1 MDVNELRAEFPI
13 LQRRVH
19 GDRPLIYLDNA
30 ATTLTPKSVI
40 RRLTSYHA
48 SGTSNIHRG
57 VHYLSNE
64 ATQQFEAC
72 RAKVKSLINAQHSSE
87 IIFTSGTTLALN
99 MLAQSLGQQLIG
111 AGDEIIVT
119 EMEHHSNIVPWQLLC
134 QRLGCV
140 LKYIP
145 LTPDGELDRDILPNL
160 WSSRTKIL
168 SVVHVSNS
176 LGTVN
181 PLNELVVEARKHGVM
196 VVVDAAQSLG
206 HLLDIDV
213 QQLDCDFLVFSGH
226 KLFAPT
232 GVGVLYGKKQLLDK
246 LSPPIA
252 GGGMVA
258 KVTME
263 ESTFLASP
271 EKFEAGTPNIAGV
284 LGLDAA
290 IDFWSALD
298 RPAWRRHEQSL
309 LTYASNALQSIDG
322 LRIIGTAS
330 NKEAIISFVVED
342 VHPHDLGTILD
353 LAGVAIRAGHHC
365 TQPVMRYFKIPATAR
380 VSFALYNTI
389 AEIDT
394 LVASVIEARNM
405 FQSC

>member
-1 MDVNELRAEFPI
+1 MNVNELRDQFPI

-19 GDRPLIYLDNA
+19 GDRPLVYLDNA

-48 SGTSNIHRG
+48 SGTANIHRG
-57 VHYLSNE
+57 VHYLSTE

-72 RAKVKSLINAQHSSE
+72 RAKVQSLINARHSSE
-87 IIFTSGTTLALN
+87 IVFTSGTTMALN
-99 MLAQSLGQQLIG
+99 MLAQSLGQRLIG

-145 LTPDGELDRDILPNL
+145 LTADGELDLDRLTKL

-168 SVVHVSNS
+168 SAVHVSNS

-181 PLNELVVEARKHGVM
+181 PLKELIVEARQRGVM
-196 VVVDAAQSLG
+196 VVIDAAQSLG
-206 HLLDIDV
+206 HLLAVDV

-232 GVGVLYGKKQLLDK
+232 GVGVLYGKKHLLDQ
-246 LSPPIA
+246 LSPSIV

-258 KVTME
+258 KVTMQ
-263 ESTFLASP
+263 ESSFLASP

-290 IDFWSALD
+290 IDFCSTLD
-298 RPAWRRHEQSL
+298 RPAWRRYEQSL
-309 LTYASNALQSIDG
+309 LSYATDALQSIDG

-330 NKEAIISFVVED
+330 DKAAIISFVVD
-342 VHPHDLGTILD
+342 NIHPHDLGTILD

-365 TQPVMRYFKIPATAR
+365 TQPVMDYFKIAATAR
-380 VSFALYNTI
+380 ASFAFYNTKD
-389 AEIDT
+389 EIDT
-394 LVASVIEARNM
+394 LVAAVIEAKNLFLNR
-405 FQSC
+405 

>member
-1 MDVNELRAEFPI
+1 MDVTELRAEFPI

-99 MLAQSLGQQLIG
+99 MLAQSLGQQLIA
-111 AGDEIIVT
+111 AGDEIIIT

-145 LTPDGELDRDILPNL
+145 LTPNGELDRDKLSNL

-181 PLNELVVEARKHGVM
+181 PINELVVEARKHSAM

-258 KVTME
+258 KVTMN

-298 RPAWRRHEQSL
+298 RPAWRRYEQSL
-309 LTYASNALQSIDG
+309 LTYASNALQTIDG

-330 NKEAIISFVVED
+330 NKEAIISFVVEGI
-342 VHPHDLGTILD
+342 HPHDLGTILD

-380 VSFALYNTI
+380 ASFALYNTI

-394 LVASVIEARNM
+394 LVASVVEAQNM
-405 FQSC
+405 FQSR

>member
-1 MDVNELRAEFPI
+1 MDVTELRAEFPI

-111 AGDEIIVT
+111 AGDEIIIT

-145 LTPDGELDRDILPNL
+145 LTPNGELDRDKLSNL

-181 PLNELVVEARKHGVM
+181 PINELVVEARKHSAM

-258 KVTME
+258 KVTMN

-298 RPAWRRHEQSL
+298 RPAWRRYEQSL
-309 LTYASNALQSIDG
+309 LTYASNALQTIDG

-330 NKEAIISFVVED
+330 NKEAIISFIVEGI
-342 VHPHDLGTILD
+342 HPHDLGTILD

-380 VSFALYNTI
+380 ASFALYNTI

-394 LVASVIEARNM
+394 LVATVVEAQNM
-405 FQSC
+405 FQSR

>member
-1 MDVNELRAEFPI
+1 MDVTELRAEFPI

-111 AGDEIIVT
+111 AGDEIIIT

-145 LTPDGELDRDILPNL
+145 LTPNGELDRDKLSNL

-181 PLNELVVEARKHGVM
+181 PINELVVEARKHSAM

-258 KVTME
+258 KVTMN

-298 RPAWRRHEQSL
+298 RPAWRRYEQSL
-309 LTYASNALQSIDG
+309 LTYASNALQTIDG

-330 NKEAIISFVVED
+330 NKEAIISFVVEGI
-342 VHPHDLGTILD
+342 HPHDLGTILD

-380 VSFALYNTI
+380 ASFALYNTI

-394 LVASVIEARNM
+394 LVATVVEAQNM
-405 FQSC
+405 FQSR

>member
-1 MDVNELRAEFPI
+1 MDVNKLRAEFPI
-13 LQRRVH
+13 LQRQVH
-19 GDRPLIYLDNA
+19 GDRPLVYLDNA
-30 ATTLTPKSVI
+30 ATTLTPKTVI

-48 SGTSNIHRG
+48 SGTANIHRG

-87 IIFTSGTTLALN
+87 IIFTSGITMALN
-99 MLAQSLGQQLIG
+99 MLAQSLGQRLIG

-145 LTPDGELDRDILPNL
+145 LTPNGELAVEELPKL

-181 PLNELVVEARKHGVM
+181 PLSELIVEARQRGVM
-196 VVVDAAQSLG
+196 VVVDAAQSIG
-206 HLLDIDV
+206 HLLDVDV

-232 GVGVLYGKKQLLDK
+232 GVGVLYGKKHLLDK
-246 LSPPIA
+246 LSPPIV

-258 KVTME
+258 KVTMQQ
-263 ESTFLASP
+263 STFLTSP

-284 LGLDAA
+284 MGLDAA
-290 IDFWSALD
+290 IDFYLTLD
-298 RPAWRRHEQSL
+298 KQAWRHHEQSL
-309 LTYASNALQSIDG
+309 LAYANDALQNIDG
-322 LRIIGTAS
+322 LKIIGTSSTKA
-330 NKEAIISFVVED
+330 AIISFVLEG

-365 TQPVMRYFKIPATAR
+365 TQPTMRYFKIPATAR
-380 VSFALYNTI
+380 ASFALYNTKD
-389 AEIDT
+389 EIDT
-394 LVASVIEARNM
+394 LSATIIEAKELFLNH
-405 FQSC
+405 

>member
-13 LQRRVH
+13 LQRRIH
-19 GDRPLIYLDNA
+19 DDRPLIYLDNA

-48 SGTSNIHRG
+48 SGTANVHRG
-57 VHYLSNE
+57 VHYLSHE

-72 RAKVKSLINAQHSSE
+72 RTKVQSLINARHSSE
-87 IIFTSGTTLALN
+87 IVFTSGTTLALN
-99 MLAQSLGQQLIG
+99 ILVQSLGQQLIG
-111 AGDEIIVT
+111 AGDEIIIS

-134 QRLGCV
+134 RRLGCI

-145 LTPDGELDRDILPNL
+145 LTPTGELALEKLPEL
-160 WSSRTKIL
+160 WSPRTKVL
-168 SVVHVSNS
+168 AVVHVSNS

-181 PLNELVVEARKHGVM
+181 PLDDLIAEARRRQVM

-206 HLLDIDV
+206 HLLAVDV
-213 QQLDCDFLVFSGH
+213 QRLACDFLVFSGH

-232 GVGVLYGKKQLLDK
+232 GVGVLYGRKELLDQ
-246 LSPPIA
+246 LSPSIT

-258 KVTME
+258 KVTMQE
-263 ESTFLASP
+263 TTFLTGP

-284 LGLDAA
+284 MGLDAA
-290 IDFWSALD
+290 IDFCLALD
-298 RPAWRRHEQSL
+298 RQTWQDYEQSL
-309 LTYASNALQSIDG
+309 LTYASEALQNIDG

-330 NKEAIISFVVED
+330 AKVAIISFVVD
-342 VHPHDLGTILD
+342 DIHPHDLGTILD
-353 LAGVAIRAGHHC
+353 LAGVAVRTGHHC

-380 VSFALYNTI
+380 ASFSFYNTKQ
-389 AEIDT
+389 EIDT
-394 LVASVIEARNM
+394 LVATIIKAKNLFLNR
-405 FQSC
+405 